1 MWTRSGAA
9 ASAGMFTNEIP
20 LVNSMHASI
29 WFDPLF
35 PQPSYPQLDRAGTKL
50 SYCNGEIGAG
60 SSNITPYMVW
70 AYK

>member
-29 WFDPLF
+29 WFDPFSRNLLT
-35 PQPSYPQLDRAGTKL
+35 PSW
-50 SYCNGEIGAG
+50 IGRG
-60 SSNITPYMVW
+60 QS
-70 AYK
+70 